1 MNLNS
6 VLKDYFSNLTDLSNL
21 NNLYGDSIFYY
32 INSLIHPNKI
42 IVVKNSNEASKFY
55 QKFVQ
60 IFPDENICYFPD
72 IDRLFF
78 ENTVP
83 ESYYEKAR
91 LYALEKILNSE
102 KITVIT
108 CVRGFFLKL
117 LPVELFKKHCF
128 ILKKGSAFL
137 PENLGEILVTTGYE
151 RVDVVENPGEF
162 ASRGEIFDIWQPGSD
177 YPFRIGG
184 CFDEIEF
191 IKKLGAN
198 DYEKDRDDF
207 ILKIFPTREV
217 IKDSEF
223 LTHDYDEKNNVTL
236 ENYYDN
242 YPAVYK
248 TQSTIL
254 DWIKN
259 PEIILI
265 EKNIIEKNY
274 NTVLD
279 ELKSFD
285 VITPKFIMDFNYL
298 TSKHYRQISFIDDF
312 HIKQNVNIKTVE
324 NFDKNI
330 SRLAQFVLTS
340 NLQGYKCFFC
350 FLNKPRLIR
359 FKSVMEE
366 YSVSIKDEDN
376 LLEGENFGCVN
387 GISEGFILPGEK
399 IIVFGEEN
407 IWGKARVYK
416 LKREH
421 KKFRK
426 SIFSVFSEL
435 KTGDYAVH
443 IHHGIGVY
451 KGIIKRKLG
460 NTVKEFFSMEYKNKD
475 MLFIPIENADFIHK
489 YIGKENPEIYSLSGK
504 KWQNVTKKA
513 RKKAKDI
520 AKDMIKLYAERMN
533 ARGYVF
539 GKDSEW
545 QHEMEASFPFEETK
559 DQLRVLEE
567 IKKDMESPQPMDRL
581 LCGDVGFGKTEVA
594 VRAAFK
600 AVMSGKQVA
609 VLAPTTI
616 LVEQHHRTFTDRF
629 KMFPL
634 KIECVSRMKTLNQTN
649 EIFDKLKT
657 GEIDVVI
664 GTHKL
669 LSDKVQ
675 FEKLGLL
682 IVDEEQRFGVVHK
695 EKLKKLK
702 KNVDV
707 LTMTAT
713 PIPRTLNMALNGIR
727 DISIL
732 ETPPENRQ
740 PIKTYVLPFSSEL
753 LKEAIIRELEREGQV
768 YYLHNNINTI
778 NFAAKNLQN
787 LIPEARIG
795 VTHGRIARGE
805 LNNLMRDFLENKLD
819 ILVTTTIIESGIDIS
834 NVNTIIVE
842 NAHRFGLS
850 QLYQLKGRVGRSERQ
865 AHAYLFYPKGTE
877 LTENAYERLKTL
889 KEHTELGSGFKIAMK
904 DLEIRGSGN
913 VFGGEQHGFMDEV
926 GFEMYCRILK
936 EVVGEEKGEIYE
948 EWREI
953 RFNIPINAYIPDY
966 FVSSRDNKIEIYR
979 NISLCS
985 SYEEINSV
993 TAELKENYGRIPEEV
1008 LNLLKIQKLKI
1019 AGRKVG
1025 LKEIC
1030 EYDNNNIILKFYELH
1045 FSATGLNDFLAKF
1058 ENNLNLKLNISDSV
1072 VIKKE
1077 RGGVNFIFEQV
1088 EKILQYMKFCVNM
1101 RN

>member
-1 MNLNS
+1 
-6 VLKDYFSNLTDLSNL
+6 
-21 NNLYGDSIFYY
+21 
-32 INSLIHPNKI
+32 
-42 IVVKNSNEASKFY
+42 
-55 QKFVQ
+55 
-60 IFPDENICYFPD
+60 
-72 IDRLFF
+72 
-78 ENTVP
+78 
-83 ESYYEKAR
+83 
-91 LYALEKILNSE
+91 
-102 KITVIT
+102 
-108 CVRGFFLKL
+108 
-117 LPVELFKKHCF
+117 
-128 ILKKGSAFL
+128 
-137 PENLGEILVTTGYE
+137 
-151 RVDVVENPGEF
+151 
-162 ASRGEIFDIWQPGSD
+162 
-177 YPFRIGG
+177 
-184 CFDEIEF
+184 
-191 IKKLGAN
+191 
-198 DYEKDRDDF
+198 
-207 ILKIFPTREV
+207 
-217 IKDSEF
+217 
-223 LTHDYDEKNNVTL
+223 
-236 ENYYDN
+236 
-242 YPAVYK
+242 
-248 TQSTIL
+248 
-254 DWIKN
+254 
-259 PEIILI
+259 
-265 EKNIIEKNY
+265 
-274 NTVLD
+274 
-279 ELKSFD
+279 
-285 VITPKFIMDFNYL
+285 
-298 TSKHYRQISFIDDF
+298 
-312 HIKQNVNIKTVE
+312 
-324 NFDKNI
+324 
-330 SRLAQFVLTS
+330 
-340 NLQGYKCFFC
+340 
-350 FLNKPRLIR
+350 
-359 FKSVMEE
+359 
-366 YSVSIKDEDN
+366 
-376 LLEGENFGCVN
+376 
-387 GISEGFILPGEK
+387 
-399 IIVFGEEN
+399 
-407 IWGKARVYK
+407 
-416 LKREH
+416 
-421 KKFRK
+421 
-426 SIFSVFSEL
+426 
-435 KTGDYAVH
+435 
-443 IHHGIGVY
+443 
-451 KGIIKRKLG
+451 
-460 NTVKEFFSMEYKNKD
+460 
-475 MLFIPIENADFIHK
+475 
-489 YIGKENPEIYSLSGK
+489 
-504 KWQNVTKKA
+504 
-513 RKKAKDI
+513 
-520 AKDMIKLYAERMN
+520 
-533 ARGYVF
+533 
-539 GKDSEW
+539 
-545 QHEMEASFPFEETK
+545 
-559 DQLRVLEE
+559 
-567 IKKDMESPQPMDRL
+567 
-581 LCGDVGFGKTEVA
+581 
-594 VRAAFK
+594 
-600 AVMSGKQVA
+600 
-609 VLAPTTI
+609 
-616 LVEQHHRTFTDRF
+616 
-629 KMFPL
+629 
-634 KIECVSRMKTLNQTN
+634 
-649 EIFDKLKT
+649 
-657 GEIDVVI
+657 
-664 GTHKL
+664 
-669 LSDKVQ
+669 
-675 FEKLGLL
+675 
-682 IVDEEQRFGVVHK
+682 
-695 EKLKKLK
+695 
-702 KNVDV
+702 
-707 LTMTAT
+707 
-713 PIPRTLNMALNGIR
+713 MALNGIR